1 MHSANTIA
9 FGNRKLSDIAKII
22 GKKATDITKYLKVLI
37 DLDLI
42 EREVPVTEITPE
54 KSKKGLYK
62 LKDNYISF
70 WFKYVYVYLANLEKG
85 EKSYVL
91 EQIKKSFIDNHVS
104 FVYEDICRE
113 KMWELN
119 AQDKWDFRF
128 NKLGRYWDSSTE
140 IDIVAIDTVGKK
152 IILGE
157 CKFSQNKKGIE
168 VLEHLKKK
176 EPSVLREVS
185 GSNIVSYIIFSKT
198 GFTDKLIKLAEND
211 KNIVLITG

>member
-1 MHSANTIA
+1 LIIRAIA
-9 FGNRKLSDIAKII
+9 FGNRKLSDIAKVI
-22 GKKATDITKYLKVLI
+22 GKKATDITKYLKVLT

-42 EREVPVTEITPE
+42 EREVPITETAPE

-85 EKSYVL
+85 ETNYVL
-91 EQIKKSFIDNHVS
+91 EQIKKSFIDHHVS
-104 FVYEDICRE
+104 YVYEDICRE

-119 AQDKWDFRF
+119 AQDMWNFRF
-128 NKLGRYWDSSTE
+128 NKLGRHWDNKTE
-140 IDIVAIDTVGKK
+140 IDIVAIDSLSKN

-157 CKFSQNKKGIE
+157 CKFSKSKKGIE

-176 EPSVLREVS
+176 EPSVQREVP
-185 GSNIVSYIIFSKT
+185 GSKIVSYIIFNKT
-198 GFTDKLIKLAEND
+198 GFKDELIKLAEVE
-211 KNIVLITG
+211 KNIHLLT